1 MIDGEGL
8 IGLTQAFHCAGGR
21 SVVDRSDGVDHWNR
35 MQGVR
40 FFPNV
45 GHLRGDRG
53 NCVGVQVLVKVPS
66 PA

>member
-21 SVVDRSDGVDHWNR
+21 SVVDRSDGIDQRNR

-40 FFPNV
+40 FFPNAD
-45 GHLRGDRG
+45 HLRGDRG
-53 NCVGVQVLVKVPS
+53 DRVEVQVLVKVPS